1 MLKHNLLMEES
12 LGDTVAT
19 RTLTA
24 ILLSCLLVAVTCGCG
39 GGPKLPPMA
48 EVSGQ
53 VTLDGKPLPRGT
65 VQFVPD
71 TAGGTSGPP
80 ATGNI
85 DSTGHY
91 VLRTA
96 GVEGAVVGRHLV
108 AVESREEVPSDGISW
123 APTLIPETYNNPNAS
138 GLKFEVK
145 AGEDNVINL
154 ELTAKP

>member
-1 MLKHNLLMEES
+1 MFHDTITRWLMVTFRGG
-12 LGDTVAT
+12 LICIA
-19 RTLTA
+19 LT
-24 ILLSCLLVAVTCGCG
+24 GCG
-39 GGPKLPPMA
+39 HKPKLPPMA
-48 EVSGQ
+48 EVSGL

-80 ATGNI
+80 ATGNM

-91 VLRTA
+91 ELRTA

-108 AVESREEVPSDGISW
+108 AAESREEVPSDGISW
-123 APTLIPETYNNPNAS
+123 SPTLIPETYNNPNTS

-145 AGEDNVINL
+145 SGEDNVIDL
-154 ELTAKP
+154 ELTSKP